1 MQLVTPTVPFSL
13 HGLVP
18 FGIPMEQQG
27 LRKYAS
33 EAQLSHSS
41 IPSVLA

>member
-1 MQLVTPTVPFSL
+1 MQLVTPTDTFSL

-27 LRKYAS
+27 LHKYATMQRS
-33 EAQLSHSS
+33 FRTV
-41 IPSVLA
+41 PYGMF